1 MKYDVFIS
9 HRSDDKPWVRTL
21 ATNLQKAGLT
31 VFLDEWELVPGDSFI
46 AGLEQGLENSA
57 GGVLV
62 CTPGALESGWVR
74 AEYDRMIARRASRG
88 DGFRLVPIVLD
99 PDAPKFPFLKS
110 VHHVDFSQPDRYR
123 ESFARLLCGLKGKP
137 PGPSPWYEGDL
148 ETADYSRYAA
158 PLTNGLLQPARA
170 WVDQVFEALY
180 SRRAVVMP
188 APDDRLDGR
197 QTALIRQRAEV
208 EFGADRFLHV
218 GPPTG
223 SGNRLTKAQRQ
234 EYFQILGQQCDFQEQ
249 ITSGRGF
256 ADAVASRVQ
265 CGRLLLLISR
275 FDHGHPDACVEL
287 ATNVRQLLESKR
299 GLHVILTGGEDL
311 ADLYF
316 VTAEH
321 SLINHAEYLACPE
334 MTRDD
339 VRAMVALVRP
349 AVPLSDQDLDVI
361 YAASGGLPRLV
372 ERCVRFLGE
381 RGFDRS
387 AAEDDIARSPE
398 VWKKILP
405 LAQEESSRTRLAE
418 LLRSDDVGPAL
429 TYLTDPLQRRLYWS
443 GLLRPSA
450 DHQRLVW
457 RCPAIREAGR
467 TILGTL

>member
-21 ATNLQKAGLT
+21 ATNLQKAGLS

-46 AGLEQGLENSA
+46 AGLENSA
-57 GGVLV
+57 SGVLV

-74 AEYDRMIARRASRG
+74 AEYDRMLTRRASRG

-123 ESFARLLCGLKGKP
+123 ESFARLLCGLKGES
-137 PGPSPWYEGDL
+137 PGPSPRYDGDL

-158 PLTNGLLQPARA
+158 PLANGVLQPARA

-188 APDDRLDGR
+188 APQDRLDGR
-197 QTALIRQRAEV
+197 QTALIRERAEA
-208 EFGADRFLHV
+208 EFGADRFLHA

-223 SGNRLTKAQRQ
+223 SGTRLTKAQRQ
-234 EYFQILGQQCDFQEQ
+234 EYFQILGQQCEFQERT
-249 ITSGRGF
+249 TSGRDF
-256 ADAVASRVQ
+256 ADAVARRVQ
-265 CGRLLLLISR
+265 RGRLLLLISR

-287 ATNVRQLLESKR
+287 ATNVRQLLESQR

-316 VTAEH
+316 VRADH
-321 SLINHAEYLACPE
+321 SLVNHAEYLACPE

-339 VRAMVALVRP
+339 VRAIIGQSRP
-349 AVPLSDQDLDVI
+349 GVPLPDENLDAI
-361 YAASGGLPRLV
+361 CAASGGLPRLV
-372 ERCVRFLGE
+372 DRCGRFLGQG
-381 RGFDRS
+381 GFDRA
-387 AAEDDIARSPE
+387 AAEEDIARSPE
-398 VWKKILP
+398 IWKKILP
-405 LAQEESSRTRLAE
+405 LAQEEATRNRLAE
-418 LLRSDDVGPAL
+418 LLRTDDVGPAQ
-429 TYLTDPLQRRLYWS
+429 TYLTDPLLRRLYWS

-450 DHQRLVW
+450 DQRRLLW

-467 TILGTL
+467 TILGTS